1 MLPLSIDN
9 ESNPIYTTLLGSSSK
24 FVSLSPDKT
33 KLIFFPSHARY
44 IGKSSTYI
52 KLSDTNMHT
61 IYKIDIIVFN
71 KPPYFTTGN
80 PKT

>member
-1 MLPLSIDN
+1 MDN
-9 ESNPIYTTLLGSSSK
+9 ESNPIYTTLLKDSSK

-33 KLIFFPSHARY
+33 KLLFLPNQGKY

-52 KLSDTNMHT
+52 ELSDTNKNT

-71 KPPYFTTGN
+71 KAPYFRTGN